1 MFMQQSQN
9 SKFGTEEQRKKM
21 EDRKYMDSRVE
32 QIIQL
37 DDIDRDGRLTLNEI
51 GPRWNHLRQKKAG
64 DKKKKNEL

>member
-51 GPRWNHLRQKKAG
+51 GPKWNQLWQKKADG
-64 DKKKKNEL
+64 KKKKDEL